1 MKKKTR
7 GSTSTKK
14 VNNKACTPEQKVQE
28 ATKASSTM
36 DNCIVAPFP
45 NQSAIKQEAG
55 AWIVKID
62 SAPLNAKEAA
72 ELQRWMA
79 QSDFHKQYLEKLAKN
94 WDAMGILQ
102 ELSALFPI
110 NTTPL
115 SWAERLKQWMS
126 GLSSPNQSSP
136 NQSPLKESQNPWPRN
151 AFAASALVLMAAL
164 YIFNQPQT
172 HFETAIGQQ
181 ATYQLAD
188 GTTISLNTNSEADIE
203 YSAERRVVRL
213 HRGEASF
220 DVAKNPE
227 RPFMVYAGEGMVW
240 AVGTAF
246 NVRYQTNPSNE
257 KQSKQQ
263 PHSIDVIVTE
273 GTIKVY
279 AGISNPALVAEP
291 SQPTVQANT
300 QGQTDTQS
308 QNKKVQNKKVQ
319 NKKAPQKQAPKK
331 EVLANAGTAISY
343 SQTINSIDQAT
354 QLQLDKQQAWQQGSL
369 LFKGET
375 LEQAL
380 QEISRYTTKQII
392 ITDSDIKN
400 IRVGGHYKTHDIG
413 ALLAAL
419 SEGFGIQ
426 VTQVSKGRI
435 ELSRKAGTNTPK
447 NE

>member
-1 MKKKTR
+1 
-7 GSTSTKK
+7 
-14 VNNKACTPEQKVQE
+14 
-28 ATKASSTM
+28 M

-62 SAPLNAKEAA
+62 SAPLTAKEAA

-115 SWAERLKQWMS
+115 SWTGRIKQRLS
-126 GLSSPNQSSP
+126 GLS
-136 NQSPLKESQNPWPRN
+136 PLNPWPRN

-188 GTTISLNTNSEADIE
+188 GTTLSLNTNSEADIE

-227 RPFMVYAGEGMVW
+227 RPFMVYAGEGIVW

-291 SQPTVQANT
+291 SPPSVQANI
-300 QGQTDTQS
+300 QGQS
-308 QNKKVQNKKVQ
+308 QQEQ
-319 NKKAPQKQAPKK
+319 APQKQAPKKQAPKK

-343 SQTINSIDQAT
+343 SQTINSIDKAT

-435 ELSRKAGTNTPK
+435 ELTRKAGTNTPQ